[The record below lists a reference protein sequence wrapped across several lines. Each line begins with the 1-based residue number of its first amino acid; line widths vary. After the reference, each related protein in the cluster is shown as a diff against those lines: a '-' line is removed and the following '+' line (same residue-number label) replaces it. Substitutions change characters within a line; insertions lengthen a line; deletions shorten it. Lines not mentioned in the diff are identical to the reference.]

1 MLVALSAIGALVALV
16 GVGGASA
23 DTALGGLANGSRLP
37 AVGAFGQAGFGSTPA
52 QLPDASRSSV
62 PSPGHDSELETVA
75 CVKASECW
83 AVGNYHKS
91 NNSNSAFL
99 NEALRWNGKRWS
111 TAKTP
116 NPGGSASGDSNDLF
130 GVDCVSA
137 SDCWAVGESQ
147 RGSSAPEVNE
157 ALRFNGRKWSK
168 AKTPNPGGTASGDLS
183 ELFGVTCV
191 SASDCWAV
199 GQSQHGSSAAKL
211 NEALRWNGKKWSK
224 VKTFDPAGK
233 DNGKTNELLGVSC
246 VSASDC
252 WAVGEG
258 ANPNKSVD
266 FNEVLHWGGKKWSHV
281 TTPQPSNKSSP
292 YFNPLFSVDC
302 NSANDCWAVG
312 YYFNNNMTAIVNDAL
327 HWNGSKWSHVHTP
340 QPAGT
345 NDVFNA
351 LLGVTCPSRSD
362 CRAVGLLGPLGNFS
376 NEALHYNGKRWSSQ

>member
-1 MLVALSAIGALVALV
+1 M
-16 GVGGASA
+16 
-23 DTALGGLANGSRLP
+23 
-37 AVGAFGQAGFGSTPA
+37 
-52 QLPDASRSSV
+52 
-62 PSPGHDSELETVA
+62 A
-75 CVKASECW
+75 CVKASDCW
-83 AVGNYHKS
+83 AVGDYRKG

-99 NEALRWNGKRWS
+99 NEALHWS
-111 TAKTP
+111 GTKWSKAKTP
-116 NPGGSASGDSNDLF
+116 NPGGTASEDFSDLF

-147 RGSSAPEVNE
+147 RGTSAPEVNE
-157 ALRFNGRKWSK
+157 ALRFNGKKWSKAKTPNPGGTASGDQGALFAVTCVSASDCWAVGESQRGTSAPEVNEALRFNGKKWSK

-199 GQSQHGSSAAKL
+199 GETQRGTSAADL
-211 NEALRWNGKKWSK
+211 NEALRWNGRRWST

-281 TTPQPSNKSSP
+281 TTPQPSNKPSP
-292 YFNPLFSVDC
+292 FFNPLFSVDC
-302 NSANDCWAVG
+302 NTANDCWAVG
-312 YYFNNNMTAIVNDAL
+312 YYLNSRMTALLNDAM
-327 HWNGSKWSHVHTP
+327 HWNGRKWSHVHTP
-340 QPAGT
+340 QPSGT
-345 NDVFNA
+345 KHGIFNA
-351 LLGVTCPSRSD
+351 LLGVSCLSRSD
-362 CRAVGLLGPLGNFS
+362 CRAVGISGPETDFS